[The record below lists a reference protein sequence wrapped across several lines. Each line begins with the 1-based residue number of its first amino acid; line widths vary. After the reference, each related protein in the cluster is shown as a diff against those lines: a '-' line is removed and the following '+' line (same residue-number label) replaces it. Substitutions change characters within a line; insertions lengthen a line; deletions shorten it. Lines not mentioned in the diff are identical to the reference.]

1 MKIISICIQLI
12 FSNIYNG
19 PQLEIKK
26 KVFFFEKLWLERQDS
41 RLKKIKFVLY
51 QLKKIAN
58 QIWEI

>member
-1 MKIISICIQLI
+1 M
-12 FSNIYNG
+12 G
-19 PQLEIKK
+19 PQLKIKK

-58 QIWEI
+58 